1 MLPIVKKTIPAIA
14 LLLAVTCV
22 SAQRNTHFL
31 SGSFSEKSLAELRLV
46 QVVNNKLRP
55 IAGYKISPDNK
66 NFVFVIP
73 GDTGVTYRLHV
84 NIMKKEGRHP
94 TLDKAFILPLR
105 LNPDQS
111 YTLKIEPSKLHD
123 AKKTGWELKQDITK
137 SSITLISGK
146 VVNANIRSGLEISLQ
161 NVQDGA
167 MISQSSVQSNSDGS
181 FEIPGQVK
189 QEGFYYLSTLRW
201 RVRVYLKP
209 AERLQLEVNHKTGN
223 LVSVDGS
230 RENQIVFQWRQLIS
244 PITAYGYNLSI
255 FNTDSIDLNEYIG
268 RNQKL
273 QPAMADFFSKIDK
286 SNPQFVRAFK
296 DAMDVDRELAPMNF
310 LFHQSAKKVNG
321 YKTRP
326 KDFNEVPEFYRQFI
340 QPGKFSSASI
350 LQVGE
355 AREFMDLYARLK
367 MALLSKEERQ
377 KLSRGENLMLMM
389 NTISNDTLKSLFFH
403 DQMGQIEVN
412 NLSEFK
418 ETFEPF
424 EKYARISPAKETFK
438 GIYELFS
445 GDTTFIGKS
454 SYNFSLPDTS
464 GKIVSMKDFK
474 GKVVLID
481 VWATWCGPCKAQFPF
496 LKEIEHEYA
505 NNKDIVFVGISL
517 DKVDVKQKWLAMIK
531 KEKLGGIQLL
541 DDFGK
546 EFGRK
551 YDLVAIPRFMLI
563 DRQGRWIEIRCPRP
577 EAKEDLKRY
586 LDKALADSGMTHQD
600 NNTNKK

>member
-1 MLPIVKKTIPAIA
+1 MLLIVKKIIPAIA
-14 LLLAVTCV
+14 LLLVATCA
-22 SAQRNTHFL
+22 SAQRNTHFV

-55 IAGYKISPDNK
+55 IAEYKISPDNR

-73 GDTGVTYRLHV
+73 GDTGATYRLHV
-84 NIMKKEGRHP
+84 NIMKQEGRHP

-105 LNPDQS
+105 LNPEQN

-123 AKKTGWELKQDITK
+123 AKKTGWELKQDMAK
-137 SSITLISGK
+137 SSVTLISGK
-146 VVNANIRSGLEISLQ
+146 VVNANIRSGLQISLQ

-167 MISQSSVQSNSDGS
+167 MISRSSVQSNSDGS
-181 FEIPGQVK
+181 FEIPCQVK
-189 QEGFYYLSTLRW
+189 QEGFFYLSTLRW

-209 AERLQLEVNHKTGN
+209 AERLQLEIDHKTGN
-223 LVSVDGS
+223 LASVNGS
-230 RENQIVFQWRQLIS
+230 RENQILYQWRQLIS
-244 PITAYGYNLSI
+244 PITAYGYNLSV
-255 FNTDSIDLNEYIG
+255 FNIDSIDLNEYIA

-273 QPAMADFFSKIDK
+273 QTAMADFFSRIDK
-286 SNPQFVRAFK
+286 SNSQFVRAFK
-296 DAMDVDRELAPMNF
+296 DAMDVDRELAPINF
-310 LFHQSAKKVNG
+310 LFHKSAKKVNG
-321 YKTRP
+321 HKTRP
-326 KDFNEVPEFYRQFI
+326 KDFNEVPEFYNQFI
-340 QPGKFSSASI
+340 QPGKFSNASI

-355 AREFMDLYARLK
+355 AREFIELYAKLK
-367 MALLSKEERQ
+367 LAFLSKEERE
-377 KLSRGENLMLMM
+377 KLLPGEKLKVMM
-389 NTISNDTLKSLFFH
+389 NSISNDTLKSLFFH

-424 EKYARISPAKETFK
+424 KKYAKISPTKETYK
-438 GIYELFS
+438 SIYELFS
-445 GDTTFIGKS
+445 GDTAFIGKS

-505 NNKDIVFVGISL
+505 NNKDIVFVGVSL
-517 DKVDVKQKWLAMIK
+517 DKVDVKQKWLDMIK

-551 YDLVAIPRFMLI
+551 YGLTAIPRFMLI

-586 LDKALADSGMTHQD
+586 LDKALANDAMADIQ
-600 NNTNKK
+600 NQ